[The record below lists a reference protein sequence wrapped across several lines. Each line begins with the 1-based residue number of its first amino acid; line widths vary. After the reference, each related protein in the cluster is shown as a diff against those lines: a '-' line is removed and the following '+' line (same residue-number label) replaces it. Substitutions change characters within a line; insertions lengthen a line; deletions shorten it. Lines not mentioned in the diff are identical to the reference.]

1 VNALSQIQSNLS
13 PTGFDYVVAVT
24 QDSING
30 ALEETLYAGQPE
42 VILCYAYDESDPPVP
57 VPIDYA
63 ALVTAASGTD
73 PLAVPAGT
81 PGHDPRVQNLS
92 NAGFAFAV
100 KAKLGLPPGIPP
112 ASLPPIIALRP
123 GQSNV
128 TYTVTFSE
136 FAVAEIV
143 YGPRNSVS
151 WFSQAQPRGTSWAFS
166 GTVDLDFQD
175 KAFSELK
182 QNVQDRLKDIGD
194 PGMFGVKQLYYDLNS
209 SALVQGFE
217 FDGVP
222 ANSALNGFMTDDFI
236 NTYFKSLNGAEIL
249 GYAAA
254 QVADVAPASI
264 PVTDVN
270 FFTPAAVGGT
280 GAPLTLNY
288 LCAAG
293 GDALPDTTHAGFGW
307 NWIEPREALLYDG
320 VAALNRNALARYISE
335 ATLPGVGSLS
345 SYASGNCYL
354 PSVTV
359 SLDSASQVVYQYSAA
374 PGQPLTVNYPAAGDL
389 LVAYSYR
396 ADSSDQAGLD
406 GDLGRMEISTS
417 YDLTVNIQD
426 DEIVVDQRLVFWTS
440 VRHLATTAEGN
451 VVNKRIIDTYSV
463 AVDDSGRLVVAQKST
478 AGTDDSQRPGVDGFL
493 DFWTSVNEY
502 SDAVASWAQALT
514 GGHLTD
520 VPVSFAD
527 SFVFPGAATFTFADA
542 AFSEN
547 FDLVS
552 HITYVSNL

>member
-1 VNALSQIQSNLS
+1 
-13 PTGFDYVVAVT
+13 VAVT

-30 ALEETLYAGQPE
+30 ALEETLYAGQAE

-73 PLAVPAGT
+73 PFAVPTGT
-81 PGHDPRVQNLS
+81 PGHDPRVQNLG

-112 ASLPPIIALRP
+112 ANLPPIIALRP

-128 TYTVTFSE
+128 TYTVTFAE
-136 FAVAEIV
+136 FAFAEIV

-175 KAFSELK
+175 AAFADLKEKAQEK
-182 QNVQDRLKDIGD
+182 LKDIGD
-194 PGMFGVKQLYYDLNS
+194 EGMFGVRQLYYDLNS

-217 FDGVP
+217 FDGLP
-222 ANSALNGFMTDDFI
+222 ANSALSGFMTSDFI
-236 NTYFKSLNGAEIL
+236 NVYFKNLNGAEIL
-249 GYAAA
+249 GYTAT
-254 QVADVAPASI
+254 QVANVAPSSI
-264 PVTDVN
+264 PVTDIN
-270 FFTPAAVGGT
+270 FFTPNAVGGT

-307 NWIEPREALLYDG
+307 NWIEPRETLLYDG
-320 VAALNRNALARYISE
+320 VAALNRNTLARYLGN
-335 ATLPGVGSLS
+335 ATFPGGGSLLG
-345 SYASGNCYL
+345 YASSNCYR

-359 SLDSASQVVYQYSAA
+359 TLDSASQVVYAFSATPRQA
-374 PGQPLTVNYPAAGDL
+374 PTVNYPAAGGQL
-389 LVAYSYR
+389 ITYSYR
-396 ADSSDQAGLD
+396 ADSSDQAGLG

-417 YDLTVNIQD
+417 YDMSVNIQNG
-426 DEIVVDQRLVFWTS
+426 EIVIEQHLVFWTS
-440 VRHLATTAEGN
+440 IRHLATEAAGN
-451 VVNKRIIDTYSV
+451 VVDKSIVDAYSV
-463 AVDDSGRLVVAQKST
+463 GVDDSGRLVVAQLYSSV
-478 AGTDDSQRPGVDGFL
+478 TDHSQHPGVNGFL
-493 DFWTSVNEY
+493 DFWTNVNQY
-502 SDAVASWAQALT
+502 SDTVASWSQAVT
-514 GGHLTD
+514 DGHLKD

-527 SFVFPGAATFTFADA
+527 NFVFPGTATFTFADA

>member
-1 VNALSQIQSNLS
+1 MSQIQSNLS
-13 PTGFDYVVAVT
+13 SAGFDYVVAVT

-42 VILCYAYDESDPPVP
+42 VTLCYAYDESDPPVP

-73 PLAVPAGT
+73 PFAVPAGT

-100 KAKLGLPPGIPP
+100 KAKLGLPPGIQ
-112 ASLPPIIALRP
+112 AGDLPPIIALRP

-128 TYTVTFSE
+128 TYTVTFAE

-143 YGPRNSVS
+143 YGPRNSLS
-151 WFSQAQPRGTSWAFS
+151 WFSQAQTPGTSWTFS

-182 QNVQDRLKDIGD
+182 LKPNVQARLKDIGD

-217 FDGVP
+217 FDGLP
-222 ANSALNGFMTDDFI
+222 ANSALSGFMTSDFI
-236 NTYFKSLNGAEIL
+236 NVYFKNLNGAEIL

-254 QVADVAPASI
+254 QVADVAPSSI

-270 FFTPAAVGGT
+270 FFTPNAVGAT

-293 GDALPDTTHAGFGW
+293 GNALPDTTHAGFGW
-307 NWIEPREALLYDG
+307 NWIEPGDSLLYDG
-320 VAALNRNALARYISE
+320 VAALNRNTLARYLGG
-335 ATLPGVGSLS
+335 ATFPGGGSLLGYVS
-345 SYASGNCYL
+345 SNCYR

-359 SLDSASQVVYQYSAA
+359 TLDSASQVVYAFSATPWQA
-374 PGQPLTVNYPAAGDL
+374 PTVNYPTAGGQ
-389 LVAYSYR
+389 LVTYSYR
-396 ADSSDQAGLD
+396 ADSSDQAGAG
-406 GDLGRMEISTS
+406 GDLGRMEISCS
-417 YDLTVNIQD
+417 YDMTVSIQNN
-426 DEIVVDQRLVFWTS
+426 EIVIDQHLVFWTS
-440 VRHLATTAEGN
+440 VRHLATEAAGN
-451 VVNKRIIDTYSV
+451 VVDKKIVDAYSV
-463 AVDDSGRLVVAQKST
+463 GVNDSGRLVVAQLYS
-478 AGTDDSQRPGVDGFL
+478 AVTDHSQHPGVNGFL
-493 DFWTSVNEY
+493 DFWTNVNEY
-502 SDAVASWAQALT
+502 SDTVANWSQALT
-514 GGHLTD
+514 AGHLKD

-527 SFVFPGAATFTFADA
+527 NFVFPGAATFTFADA
-542 AFSEN
+542 AFSQN

>member
-1 VNALSQIQSNLS
+1 MSQIQSNLS
-13 PTGFDYVVAVT
+13 STGFDYVVAVT

-30 ALEETLYAGQPE
+30 ALAEYVYFGQPE
-42 VILCYAYDESDPPVP
+42 VTLCYAYDESDPPVP

-73 PLAVPAGT
+73 PFAVPAGT
-81 PGHDPRVQNLS
+81 PGHDPRVQSLS

-100 KAKLGLPPGIPP
+100 KAKLGLPLGIPP
-112 ASLPPIIALRP
+112 ASLPPFIALRP

-128 TYTVTFSE
+128 TYTVMFAD

-151 WFSQAQPRGTSWAFS
+151 WFSQAQPRGTSWTFS
-166 GTVDLDFQD
+166 GTVDLNFQD
-175 KAFSELK
+175 KAFTELK
-182 QNVQDRLKDIGD
+182 PSIQDRLKGIGD

-217 FDGVP
+217 FDGLP
-222 ANSALNGFMTDDFI
+222 ANNALSGFMTDDFI

-249 GYAAA
+249 GYAAT
-254 QVADVAPASI
+254 QVSGVAPSSI

-270 FFTPAAVGGT
+270 FFTPNAVGAT

-307 NWIEPREALLYDG
+307 DWIDPREALLYDG
-320 VAALNRNALARYISE
+320 VAALNRNTLARYIGG
-335 ATLPGVGSLS
+335 ATFPGGGSLLG
-345 SYASGNCYL
+345 YAGSNCYR

-359 SLDSASQVVYQYSAA
+359 TYDWAKAQVVYEFSATPWQA
-374 PGQPLTVNYPAAGDL
+374 PTVSYPAAGGQ

-396 ADSSDQAGLD
+396 SDASDQAGAG
-406 GDLGRMEISTS
+406 GDLGKMEISCS
-417 YDLTVNIQD
+417 YDMTVNIQNG
-426 DEIVVDQRLVFWTS
+426 EIVIEQHLVFWTY
-440 VRHLATTAEGN
+440 VRHLATEADGN
-451 VVNKRIIDTYSV
+451 VVDKRIIDTYSV
-463 AVDDSGRLVVAQKST
+463 GVDDSGRLVVALKST
-478 AGTDDSQRPGVDGFL
+478 GGTDDSQHPGVNDFL
-493 DFWTSVNEY
+493 NFWTDVNRY
-502 SDAVASWAQALT
+502 SDAVASWSQALT
-514 GGHLTD
+514 TGHLKD
-520 VPVSFAD
+520 VPVSFVD
-527 SFVFPGAATFTFADA
+527 NFVFPGAATFTFADA
-542 AFSEN
+542 AFSQN

-552 HITYVSNL
+552 HITYVANL

>member
-1 VNALSQIQSNLS
+1 MSQVQSDLSS
-13 PTGFDYVVAVT
+13 TGFDYVVAVT

-30 ALEETLYAGQPE
+30 ALEEMLYAGQPE
-42 VILCYAYDESDPPVP
+42 VVLCYAYDESDPPVP
-57 VPIDYA
+57 VPIDHD

-73 PLAVPAGT
+73 PFAVPAGT
-81 PGHDPRVQNLS
+81 PGHDPRVQNLG

-100 KAKLGLPPGIPP
+100 KVKLGLPPGVPP
-112 ASLPPIIALRP
+112 ASLPPIVALRP

-128 TYTVTFSE
+128 TYTVTFAE

-143 YGPRNSVS
+143 YGPRNSTS
-151 WFSQAQPRGTSWAFS
+151 WFSQAQPRGASWTFS

-175 KAFSELK
+175 TAFSALSQK
-182 QNVQDRLKDIGD
+182 VQGRLKDIGD

-217 FDGVP
+217 FEEMP
-222 ANSALNGFMTDDFI
+222 SNNALSGFMTADFI

-249 GYAAA
+249 GYTAA

-270 FFTPAAVGGT
+270 FFVPNAVGDT

-307 NWIEPREALLYDG
+307 NWIEPNETLLYDG
-320 VAALNRNALARYISE
+320 VAALNRNALARYLGE
-335 ATLPGVGSLS
+335 ADIPGVGRLS

-359 SLDSASQVVYQYSAA
+359 SLDGLSQPVYQFSAS
-374 PGQPLTVNYPAAGDL
+374 PGQPLTVNYPAAGGL
-389 LVAYSYR
+389 LVAFSYR

-417 YDLTVNIQD
+417 YDLSVSIQNG
-426 DEIVVDQRLVFWTS
+426 ELVVDQHLVFFTS

-463 AVDDSGRLVVAQKST
+463 AVDDSGRLVVALKST
-478 AGTDDSQRPGVDGFL
+478 GGTDDSQRPGVDGFL
-493 DFWTSVNEY
+493 DFWTNVNEL

-514 GGHLTD
+514 AGHLKD

-552 HITYVSNL
+552 HITYVANL